1 MLKLDGRRSLQ
12 RIFICFLTHTSFCHH
27 QVEVEEDYETISVSE
42 TFDVEE
48 AQWKENE
55 AFRYSTTFVQL

>member
-1 MLKLDGRRSLQ
+1 MY
-12 RIFICFLTHTSFCHH
+12 ICLSFFHH

-55 AFRYSTTFVQL
+55 AFRYSLRFVLPASVAR